1 MGTLRRRW
9 RDAMSSAHDVAGTH
23 AVHDFKPGERYGV
36 NDRARILMRLEKS
49 GWTLLPP

>member
-9 RDAMSSAHDVAGTH
+9 RDAMSSAHDVAVTH
-23 AVHDFKPGERYGV
+23 AVRDFKPGERYGV
-36 NDRARILMRLEKS
+36 DGRARMLVRLEES